1 MIVLRLATH
10 SLWHRRL
17 IMGLALV
24 SLALSVALLVGVER
38 IREGVR
44 ASFSG
49 TISKTDLIVGA
60 PAGPLQL
67 LLYSVFNI
75 GSGIGQISYDSFTYF
90 ASHEDVEW
98 AVPFSLGDSYRGSRV
113 VGTTTGFFE
122 HYRHHGD
129 ESLRFAEGGPFEQI
143 IDVVLGAEVAR
154 RNRLVLGSGIKLS
167 HGVSDGNEA
176 IPGMEHDHITFVVA
190 GILEPT
196 ATPIDRSLYVS
207 LEAIEAIHVGWE
219 DGAPPAG
226 DQAERG
232 EQAQESEGLAEGQF
246 EPSVVSGFFLKAKS
260 RLQVLSLQREIAE
273 NPEEPLMAIIPGVA
287 LSELWRNFALFEN
300 ALLLISFFVMG
311 VALTS
316 MFVGI
321 YSSLQVRRREMAIL
335 RSLGAGFAQ
344 VAWLFVLESWFVCLA
359 AAVLGMGGVYLIIGF
374 GRGVL
379 QSYFGIYI
387 TPTPPGWTEGLALIA
402 LFALGT
408 VVGFIPAIKAYRTAL
423 SDGLAVKL

>member
-38 IREGVR
+38 IRQGVR

-75 GSGIGQISYDSFTYF
+75 GSGIGQVSYDSFSYF

-98 AVPFSLGDSYRGSRV
+98 AVPFSLGDSYQGSRV
-113 VGTTTGFFE
+113 VGTTMGFFE

-129 ESLRFAEGGPFEQI
+129 QSLRFAEGSPFDRI
-143 IDVVLGAEVAR
+143 NDVVLGSEVAR

-167 HGVSDGNEA
+167 HGVSEGEDV
-176 IPGMEHDHITFVVA
+176 IPGMEHDNITFVVA

-196 ATPIDRSLYVS
+196 ATPIDRSVYVS

-226 DQAERG
+226 DLAPQADDRG
-232 EQAQESEGLAEGQF
+232 QSQQPQDAAALSEGQF
-246 EPSVVSGFFLKAKS
+246 EPSVISGFFLKAKS

-273 NPEEPLMAIIPGVA
+273 NPEEPLMAIIP
-287 LSELWRNFALFEN
+287 LS
-300 ALLLISFFVMG
+300 LIH
-311 VALTS
+311 
-316 MFVGI
+316 I
-321 YSSLQVRRREMAIL
+321 
-335 RSLGAGFAQ
+335 
-344 VAWLFVLESWFVCLA
+344 
-359 AAVLGMGGVYLIIGF
+359 
-374 GRGVL
+374 
-379 QSYFGIYI
+379 
-387 TPTPPGWTEGLALIA
+387 
-402 LFALGT
+402 
-408 VVGFIPAIKAYRTAL
+408 
-423 SDGLAVKL
+423 